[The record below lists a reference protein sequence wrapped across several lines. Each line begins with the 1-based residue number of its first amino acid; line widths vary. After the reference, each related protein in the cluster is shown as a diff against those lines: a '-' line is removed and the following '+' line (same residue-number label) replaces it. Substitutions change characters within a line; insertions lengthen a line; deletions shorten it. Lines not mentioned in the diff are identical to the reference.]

1 MPQQCFLLVEL
12 VCVVCRKNQPSREP
26 TKKKS
31 HENDR
36 RRLTL
41 EMNDV
46 NMIMC
51 MNYDVKE
58 KLLSSQGD
66 LKLSVLNRIKM
77 LNYQNF
83 TLS

>member
-1 MPQQCFLLVEL
+1 MPQQCFLVG
-12 VCVVCRKNQPSREP
+12 CVVCRKNQPSREP
-26 TKKKS
+26 TKKS

-51 MNYDVKE
+51 MNYDVSKT
-58 KLLSSQGD
+58 SHHR
-66 LKLSVLNRIKM
+66 V
-77 LNYQNF
+77 
-83 TLS
+83 T